1 MGIWIIWLIVAAALG
16 VAELVTMTL
25 ALGLIAVGAVAAA
38 GVGAAGG
45 NEALQFGAFIV
56 ASVAGLGLVRP
67 IALRHIKQPPL
78 LRSGTSALVGRS
90 AVVVEEVSAHSG
102 RVRIGGEL
110 WSSRPYDETLTIPV
124 GSTVDVFQIEGV
136 TALVHPRE

>member
-1 MGIWIIWLIVAAALG
+1 MGIWIAWLILAAVLG

-25 ALGLIAVGAVAAA
+25 ALGLIAVGALVAAGAAAA
-38 GVGAAGG
+38 GAGG
-45 NEALQFGAFIV
+45 IVQFVAFIA
-56 ASVAGLGLVRP
+56 ASLAGLGVVRP
-67 IALRHIKQPPL
+67 IGLRHIKQPPL

-90 AVVVEEVSAHSG
+90 AIVVEEVSAHSG
-102 RVRIGGEL
+102 QVRIGGEL

-124 GSTVDVFQIEGV
+124 GAAVDVFLIEGA